1 MADTKEAKM
10 QITPET
16 PGRVTIL
23 NPFESP
29 SDYYTLQEQ
38 IVSSPSLFKS
48 AKPSPTPGKFRW
60 SIDQLAVINPVEIDL
75 EDVQRQ
81 AMYLSHDR
89 IDKETEDRRQKA
101 IEEFFTKSLIVPSPW
116 TEHEGKQVSQ
126 FNSGKSIDLNNL
138 SPTGRQLTLQ
148 PGKSNA
154 ACQTVLSL
162 PVDFNLEKI
171 LGDYIRTDEFS
182 DQSQG
187 NLSSSSLRRKLFLE
201 ENGSVSECLSISP
214 HSPCGN
220 QPLGVLCSIDIS
232 PVRCRSPLETPS
244 SGQISSSPIQG
255 GASVYSLGSIT
266 SPTFPQGS
274 PVPNGSPAFS
284 PIAFH
289 IRKTPLSDQRKFTF
303 CSPDIPSS
311 SNKMTPPA
319 TRSPYIDGCSPI
331 QKSSPMRLG
340 ACRRTTQFQTSVIR
354 IPIAVENHGENEEDK
369 ENASP
374 SEPRFPEIDNGITLR
389 QQDGD
394 TFTHGTH
401 LVVATV
407 SITPDHSEACHQR
420 LSSFQDMEGSKENNT
435 VDMADIAEVSEEN
448 IWIKEAIGNSNAPMT
463 SFMTGITF
471 SIENSRVFMSPL
483 AESSAIPCDNSSIQV
498 DSGYNTQT
506 CGSSIMDTAG
516 AQNSCRENDVNTN
529 VFQNK
534 SQLLRT
540 KEVSVSNHKDN
551 QLLRAKSPEKQS
563 CFQKAKP
570 HCTVFGQNATCNV
583 SAWKHQNENQVQGFC
598 ENDT

>member
-1 MADTKEAKM
+1 
-10 QITPET
+10 
-16 PGRVTIL
+16 
-23 NPFESP
+23 
-29 SDYYTLQEQ
+29 
-38 IVSSPSLFKS
+38 
-48 AKPSPTPGKFRW
+48 
-60 SIDQLAVINPVEIDL
+60 
-75 EDVQRQ
+75 
-81 AMYLSHDR
+81 
-89 IDKETEDRRQKA
+89 
-101 IEEFFTKSLIVPSPW
+101 
-116 TEHEGKQVSQ
+116 
-126 FNSGKSIDLNNL
+126 
-138 SPTGRQLTLQ
+138 
-148 PGKSNA
+148 
-154 ACQTVLSL
+154 
-162 PVDFNLEKI
+162 
-171 LGDYIRTDEFS
+171 
-182 DQSQG
+182 
-187 NLSSSSLRRKLFLE
+187 
-201 ENGSVSECLSISP
+201 
-214 HSPCGN
+214 
-220 QPLGVLCSIDIS
+220 
-232 PVRCRSPLETPS
+232 
-244 SGQISSSPIQG
+244 
-255 GASVYSLGSIT
+255 
-266 SPTFPQGS
+266 
-274 PVPNGSPAFS
+274 
-284 PIAFH
+284 
-289 IRKTPLSDQRKFTF
+289 
-303 CSPDIPSS
+303 
-311 SNKMTPPA
+311 MTPPA

-374 SEPRFPEIDNGITLR
+374 SEARFPEIDNGITLR

-407 SITPDHSEACHQR
+407 SITPDHQR

-483 AESSAIPCDNSSIQV
+483 AESSTIPCDNSSIQV

-516 AQNSCRENDVNTN
+516 GQNSCRENDVSTN

-583 SAWKHQNENQVQGFC
+583 SAWKHQNGNQVQGFS
-598 ENDT
+598 TVTAKPRTF